1 MSLRYKLYLKRD
13 LFYNNYLCIII
24 IYIYIQK
31 YIYIYNFYD
40 K

>member
-13 LFYNNYLCIII
+13 LHNYLCIII

-31 YIYIYNFYD
+31 IYNFYD

>member
-31 YIYIYNFYD
+31 IYNFYD